1 MGAPPPQRPL
11 PLRQVSIDEAG
22 HADEY
27 VDGLLAT
34 LEQLLGQNTDADW
47 ESSVGPADPGAGQR
61 QGTVRLDFWRLQNR
75 LERARLSAG
84 QEARV
89 CAAIDAQA
97 LAHPAAAEYLEQR
110 KWMIQHLGIGK
121 VAPEIEGLD
130 LDGEPFRLSE
140 CLGKV
145 TYLAF
150 SGAWC
155 GPCRSE

>member
-1 MGAPPPQRPL
+1 M
-11 PLRQVSIDEAG
+11 
-22 HADEY
+22 
-27 VDGLLAT
+27 
-34 LEQLLGQNTDADW
+34 
-47 ESSVGPADPGAGQR
+47 
-61 QGTVRLDFWRLQNR
+61 RLDFWRLQNR
-75 LERARLSAG
+75 LERARLSAD

-121 VAPEIEGLD
+121 AAPEIEGSD